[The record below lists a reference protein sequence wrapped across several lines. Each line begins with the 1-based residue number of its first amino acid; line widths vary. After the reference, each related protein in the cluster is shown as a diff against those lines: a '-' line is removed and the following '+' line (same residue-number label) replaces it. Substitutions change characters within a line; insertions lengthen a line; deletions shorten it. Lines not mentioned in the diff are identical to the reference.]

1 MRLPDSVKDII
12 TAGAYGHVVTLSEDG
27 APQVSL
33 AWVKVDRDDLLIAT
47 LSDQRKLQN
56 LLRDPRVAL
65 SFETDEL
72 NEWGLRKYVV
82 VHGRAVVEPG
92 GAPELLQDLAHTYL
106 GPDVLFPAM
115 PDPPPG
121 FITRI
126 TVERVG
132 GQGPWSSRA

>member
-12 TAGAYGHVVTLSEDG
+12 AAGAYGHVVTLNEDG
-27 APQVSL
+27 SPQVSL

-82 VHGRAVVEPG
+82 VHGRAVVELG

-106 GPDVLFPAM
+106 GPDVSFPAM